1 MSIGSAKGMSKKE
14 GHYWHHQC
22 KTCTF
27 AFSKCNKKRVSGTLQ
42 AIGGKMRKLN
52 DPTVQLPA
60 VTAAH
65 FPHRYIA
72 NGNEQMVD
80 AMLKCLWLQEN
91 KMDGHKFCDR
101 GNDKDITDRYKFKI
115 MPDLHASL
123 MLDKIRQ
130 HL

>member
-60 VTAAH
+60 VVGVC
-65 FPHRYIA
+65 FPYGYVA
-72 NGNEQMVD
+72 YGNEQMAD
-80 AMLKCLWLQEN
+80 ALLKCFQLE
-91 KMDGHKFCDR
+91 G
-101 GNDKDITDRYKFKI
+101 KI
-115 MPDLHASL
+115 L
-123 MLDKIRQ
+123 
-130 HL
+130 